1 MKIFNKKNG
10 HAAFIG
16 GAATINNHLNYLIM
30 ETIKRKTM
38 YWRNPTKW
46 EIKFGEGAIHY
57 IEIDIERVIKPN
69 GTLKKWFIHSDG
81 LRYYR

>member
-1 MKIFNKKNG
+1 
-10 HAAFIG
+10 
-16 GAATINNHLNYLIM
+16 M

-69 GTLKKWFIHSDG
+69 GTLKNGLSILTDYAIIGELHISIHQKMI
-81 LRYYR
+81 

>member
-1 MKIFNKKNG
+1 
-10 HAAFIG
+10 
-16 GAATINNHLNYLIM
+16 M

-46 EIKFGEGAIHY
+46 EIKFGEGTIHY